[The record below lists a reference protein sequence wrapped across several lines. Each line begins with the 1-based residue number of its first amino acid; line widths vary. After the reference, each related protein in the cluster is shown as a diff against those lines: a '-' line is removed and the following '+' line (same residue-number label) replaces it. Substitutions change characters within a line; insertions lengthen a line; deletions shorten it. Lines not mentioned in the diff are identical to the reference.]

1 MKIGERIRKIRR
13 EKDITQEALAQ
24 QIGCKQQTIV
34 AYEKNRREL
43 SVTKLEQIAKV
54 LNVPVASFFQEEGR
68 C

>member
-13 EKDITQEALAQ
+13 EKDITQEYLAQ

-34 AYEKNRREL
+34 AYEKNQRDL

>member
-1 MKIGERIRKIRR
+1 MKIGEKIRKIRR
-13 EKDITQEALAQ
+13 EKDITQEALAH

-34 AYEKNRREL
+34 AYEKNQRDL

>member
-1 MKIGERIRKIRR
+1 MKIGEKIRKIRR

-34 AYEKNRREL
+34 AYEKNQRDL

>member
-1 MKIGERIRKIRR
+1 MKIGEKIRKIRR

-24 QIGCKQQTIV
+24 RIGCKQQTIV
-34 AYEKNRREL
+34 AYEKNQRDL

-54 LNVPVASFFQEEGR
+54 LNVPVDSFFQEEGR